1 MADTFINIDVSSGLS
16 RALSGLG
23 NRKHKQFL
31 RRRKYLEKRRFLKQ
45 KQLPNKKAGETR
57 NAWGRSRPNG
67 QAEGHGPGRQQDG
80 SSRTVTVGAPCQP
93 GTLSIRKNCA
103 ANRPCPPT
111 PSKDRPSPAMGGAKE
126 PAKPLV
132 PHRNL
137 LLSEYESGLPSAA
150 AVPPSHKV
158 LAIDCEMVG
167 TGFKGRNSA
176 LARCSIVNYQGDVVY
191 DKYVRPACPVTDFR
205 TRWSGI
211 RREHLSNAIPFNV
224 AQKEV
229 MSLSRRRMKQGKKH
243 VTLSVREAI
252 MADTFINIDVSSGLS
267 MAQIGSGNRKHK
279 QFLRRRKYLEKRRF
293 LKQKQLPNKK
303 AGETR
308 NAWGRSRPNGQ
319 AEGHGPG
326 RQQDGSSRTVTVGAP
341 CQPGTLSIGINCAAN
356 RPCPPTPS
364 KDRPSPAMGGTKEPA
379 KPLVPHRNLLLSE
392 YESGLPSAAA
402 VPPSHKVLAIDCEM
416 VGTGFKGRNSA
427 LARCS
432 IVNYQGDVVY
442 DKYVRPACPVTDF
455 RTRWSGI
462 RREHLSNAIPF
473 NVAQKE
479 ARWASW

>member
-16 RALSGLG
+16 RALSGSI

-31 RRRKYLEKRRFLKQ
+31 RRRKYLEKRGFLKQ

-93 GTLSIRKNCA
+93 GTLSIGINCA

-229 MSLSRRRMKQGKKH
+229 LKLLHGKIVIGH
-243 VTLSVREAI
+243 AI
-252 MADTFINIDVSSGLS
+252 QNDYKALGYFHPKEMTRDTSKIPLL
-267 MAQIGSGNRKHK
+267 NRK
-279 QFLRRRKYLEKRRF
+279 
-293 LKQKQLPNKK
+293 
-303 AGETR
+303 AGFPE
-308 NAWGRSRPNGQ
+308 
-319 AEGHGPG
+319 
-326 RQQDGSSRTVTVGAP
+326 
-341 CQPGTLSIGINCAAN
+341 
-356 RPCPPTPS
+356 
-364 KDRPSPAMGGTKEPA
+364 KEPA
-379 KPLVPHRNLLLSE
+379 SLKRLAKQVLHKDIQVGKSGHSSVEDAKTTMELYRVVEAE
-392 YESGLPSAAA
+392 YERELAA
-402 VPPSHKVLAIDCEM
+402 
-416 VGTGFKGRNSA
+416 GT
-427 LARCS
+427 
-432 IVNYQGDVVY
+432 
-442 DKYVRPACPVTDF
+442 
-455 RTRWSGI
+455 
-462 RREHLSNAIPF
+462 
-473 NVAQKE
+473 AQL
-479 ARWASW
+479 